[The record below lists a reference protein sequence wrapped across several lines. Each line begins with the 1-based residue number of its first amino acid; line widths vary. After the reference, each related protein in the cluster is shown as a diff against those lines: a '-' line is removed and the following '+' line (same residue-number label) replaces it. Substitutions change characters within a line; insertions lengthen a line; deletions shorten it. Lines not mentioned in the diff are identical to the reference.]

1 MIAEADTNV
10 SPKSHTRKPDK
21 PQAAPLTGEG
31 AARIPPLES
40 LTGFLLRCAS
50 NIADASYYKQLGNA
64 EITPRQLAILLSLQN
79 GGPMTQAALSAVTRM
94 DRSTINEMVPRM
106 IERDLISK
114 TNSPDDKRSLHL
126 SITVQGLKALKGV
139 LPATVLSQDHV
150 LAALPKEYRRIF
162 KHCLEMIIEANEAA
176 LSK

>member
-1 MIAEADTNV
+1 M
-10 SPKSHTRKPDK
+10 SSKPKSGGTIATADDEATP
-21 PQAAPLTGEG
+21 
-31 AARIPPLES
+31 PPLES

-50 NIADASYYKQLGNA
+50 NIADAAYYKQVGNA
-64 EITPRQLAILLSLQN
+64 EFTPRQFAILLSLRH
-79 GGPMTQAALSAVTRM
+79 GGHMTQAALSAVTRM

-139 LPATVLSQDHV
+139 LPATVLSKDGV
-150 LAALPKEYRRIF
+150 LAA
-162 KHCLEMIIEANEAA
+162 
-176 LSK
+176 